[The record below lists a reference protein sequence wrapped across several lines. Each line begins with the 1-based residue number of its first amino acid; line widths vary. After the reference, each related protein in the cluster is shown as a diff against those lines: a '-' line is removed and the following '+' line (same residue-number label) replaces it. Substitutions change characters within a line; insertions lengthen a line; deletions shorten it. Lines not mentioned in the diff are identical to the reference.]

1 MKHTRRLKRTAYG
14 GILLTSTVLLFMMM
28 AGNALAVTDSVYVHD
43 QIILRGPD
51 GNAIPYPGDCT
62 PTTAFSAKE
71 TCGACHDGTAGAT
84 GACGRVLLSYDQIER
99 HAYHA
104 QMSAN
109 EFVGWN
115 TYNANAVGLFSKFRK
130 SGTPKGKN
138 WVQSLGHFGKW

>member
-1 MKHTRRLKRTAYG
+1 MKHSRRLKRTAFG

-28 AGNALAVTDSVYVHD
+28 AGTCLAATDPVYVHS
-43 QIILRGPD
+43 QITLRDAYGT
-51 GNAIPYPGDCT
+51 AINSGSGLQP
-62 PTTAFSAKE
+62 AFSAKE
-71 TCGACHDGTAGAT
+71 TCGACHDGTTLDGN
-84 GACGRVLLSYDQIER
+84 GEPLLSYGDIER

-109 EFVGWN
+109 ELVGWN
-115 TYNANAVGLFSKFRK
+115 AYNAAATGDFAGFRK